1 MLNIGTAN
9 LLAGR
14 ASMLLSLLALSAAT
28 SVPVEVGRFDQTQF
42 PNAKKVERRIP
53 QAELVRRVDKIMAAK
68 QCTFPGQDKDKYDIV
83 VPYAVLL
90 EPDGQAAKIVVKD
103 TGCEPIEILVGQ
115 VANELIKGGDF
126 RKNHN
131 DVERWYVS
139 EVYFTHGGE
148 QLAGEIKDDNRVICE
163 APRPRIGSRLAM
175 TKICRTASE
184 WKIYEAD
191 REQMHRDMLHKGMVP
206 SSQ

>member
-1 MLNIGTAN
+1 MLVGLMMLTTA
-9 LLAGR
+9 A
-14 ASMLLSLLALSAAT
+14 

-42 PNAKKVERRIP
+42 PNAKKIERRIP

-68 QCTFPGQDKDKYDIV
+68 QCTIPGQVKDKYNIV
-83 VPYAVLL
+83 VPYAVLM
-90 EPDGQAAKIVVKD
+90 EPDGQASKIVVKD

-115 VANELIKGGDF
+115 VANELIRAGDF
-126 RKNHN
+126 RKNQN

-139 EVYFTHGGE
+139 EVYFAHGGE
-148 QLAGEIKDDNRVICE
+148 QLAGEIKDDDQIICE
-163 APRPRIGSRLAM
+163 APRPQIGSRLAM
-175 TKICRTASE
+175 TKVCRTASE

-206 SSQ
+206 ASQ

>member
-1 MLNIGTAN
+1 
-9 LLAGR
+9 
-14 ASMLLSLLALSAAT
+14 MLLSLLALSAAA

-90 EPDGQAAKIVVKD
+90 EP
-103 TGCEPIEILVGQ
+103 E

-131 DVERWYVS
+131 VVERWYVS

>member
-1 MLNIGTAN
+1 
-9 LLAGR
+9 
-14 ASMLLSLLALSAAT
+14 MLLSLLALSAAA
-28 SVPVEVGRFDQTQF
+28 SAPVEVGKFDQTQF

-68 QCTFPGQDKDKYDIV
+68 QCAIPGQVKDNYNIV
-83 VPYAVLL
+83 VPYAVLM
-90 EPDGQAAKIVVKD
+90 EPDGQASKIVVKD

-115 VANELIKGGDF
+115 VANELVRAGDF
-126 RKNHN
+126 RKNRN

-139 EVYFTHGGE
+139 EVYFAHGGE
-148 QLAGEIKDDNRVICE
+148 QLAGEIKDDDQIICE

-175 TKICRTASE
+175 TKVCRTASE

-206 SSQ
+206 ASQ